1 LLRAPGIKLK
11 VWRQQRRESDGESVM
26 SGGEGEVVEFEEP
39 GDDDDVWVDV
49 EEEPWL
55 GDYTEVL
62 EEYLVE

>member
-1 LLRAPGIKLK
+1 MLK
-11 VWRQQRRESDGESVM
+11 VWRQQRRESEGEPVM
-26 SGGEGEVVEFEEP
+26 SGGEGEVVEFEEA
-39 GDDDDVWVDV
+39 GDDDDDDVWVDV

>member
-1 LLRAPGIKLK
+1 
-11 VWRQQRRESDGESVM
+11 M
-26 SGGEGEVVEFEEP
+26 SGGEGEVVEFEEA
-39 GDDDDVWVDV
+39 GDDDDDDVWVDV